1 MKHMWEEP
9 FISGHSGSGAVFFSG
24 CNLQCVYCQNHKIS
38 TSCDGREVSFDEL
51 HGIFDSLI
59 AQGVHNINLVTP
71 SHYICQLAQALREK
85 KPVVPVVYNCSGY
98 EGDIKALKDLVDIYL
113 CDFKYGDRSV
123 ADKYSSAPDYPEV
136 CLEALEE
143 MYAQT
148 GDYVIEN
155 GIMKKGICVR
165 HLVLPSNIDNTLD
178 VIDLFARFSKGKKI
192 KFSLMSQ
199 YVPMGKAKEMP
210 GFDRPI
216 TQEEYDAVLSYL
228 ELLGIEDG
236 YTQDFSAASEK
247 YIPDWDFS

>member
-9 FISGHSGSGAVFFSG
+9 FISGHNGSGAVFFSG

-199 YVPMGKAKEMP
+199 YIPSGRAHEYPEINRTVTSA
-210 GFDRPI
+210 
-216 TQEEYDAVLSYL
+216 EYDRAVRYALKR
-228 ELLGIEDG
+228 GIEDILI
-236 YTQDFSAASEK
+236 QDIDSASESFV
-247 YIPDWDFS
+247 PDF

>member
-9 FISGHSGSGAVFFSG
+9 FISGHNGSGAVFFSG

-38 TSCDGREVSFDEL
+38 TSCDGREVSFGEL

-71 SHYICQLAQALREK
+71 SHYICQLAEALKSK
-85 KPVVPVVYNCSGY
+85 KPAVPLVYNCSGY
-98 EGDIKALKDLVDIYL
+98 EGDIKALKGLVDIYL

-123 ADKYSSAPDYPEV
+123 ADKYSSAPDYPVV

-148 GDYVIEN
+148 GDYIIEN

-199 YVPMGKAKEMP
+199 YIPSGRAHEYPEINRTVTAA
-210 GFDRPI
+210 
-216 TQEEYDAVLSYL
+216 EYDRAVRYALKR
-228 ELLGIEDG
+228 GIEDILI
-236 YTQDFSAASEK
+236 QDIDSASESFV
-247 YIPDWDFS
+247 PDF